1 MREIDEKNGF
11 SKNDLM
17 ENINQAKI
25 CSKNFIIQKVI
36 QTSQAI
42 QIIYTSLKTNP
53 ILAIINGSW
62 IN

>member
-36 QTSQAI
+36 
-42 QIIYTSLKTNP
+42 
-53 ILAIINGSW
+53 
-62 IN
+62 